1 MAKLKVYISSTY
13 RDLKEHRRQLIEF
26 FDKKTIRD
34 NFELVSM
41 EGYVATDIAPAMEC
55 IEDVKK
61 CNIFILVLANRY
73 GFIPPG
79 NSAAGISITETEY
92 NTALADP
99 AKAILAFFADE
110 TDARFESDDDKDP
123 AVVDMKKAKLAAF
136 KTRVRNEKL
145 THPEPFV
152 SSFHLALQVAESLM
166 RKSFITFRLENAR
179 SYCCD
184 RVPQFSRF
192 LQVRTKGSFKSFIIY
207 GDRKELGLN
216 LINRFNIF
224 SLDLPEDAIQNQLV
238 TFEDFLISAE
248 YVQNRNSLLAFLYER
263 YFHNGLPE
271 EISLD
276 IFLKAFEKYESP
288 VVLAIDCDATMF
300 DDNQL
305 QFIRQFTEELYNA
318 SVNKSTCKIFL
329 FLNFEVNGEAAMGD
343 LEQKLKKLQDSI
355 PSQENFLCILP
366 KLQALS
372 RQLIK
377 VWVINYI
384 TPNPGRAEELMNVC
398 FNDLSTPLSMTEA
411 EQKIHKFIA
420 SVNDDNQDILK
431 IIN

>member
-13 RDLKEHRRQLIEF
+13 RDLKEHRRQLIDF
-26 FDKKTIRD
+26 FDKKTIKD
-34 NFELVSM
+34 NFDLVSM

-79 NSAAGISITETEY
+79 NGAVGISITEAEY

-99 AKAILAFFADE
+99 AKTILAFFADE

-123 AVVDMKKAKLAAF
+123 AVVEMKKSKLAAF

-166 RKSFITFRLENAR
+166 QKFFITFRLENAR

-207 GDRKELGLN
+207 GDRKELGLS
-216 LINRFNIF
+216 LINRVNIF
-224 SLDLPEDAIQNQLV
+224 SLDLTEEAIKSQYV
-238 TFEDFLISAE
+238 TFEFMTSLDYE
-248 YVQNRNSLLAFLYER
+248 VNKNSLLATVYDQ
-263 YFHNGLPE
+263 YFHNSLPDE
-271 EISLD
+271 FSLVK
-276 IFLKAFEKYESP
+276 FLEAFKKIEYP
-288 VVLAIDCDATMF
+288 VVLTIDCEASMIEERHLT
-300 DDNQL
+300 
-305 QFIRQFTEELYNA
+305 FIRMFMEELYNA
-318 SVNKSTCKIFL
+318 SLATTSYRIFL
-329 FLNFEVNGEAAMGD
+329 FLNIAANSDFEVAD
-343 LEQKLKKLQDSI
+343 VEQKIKLIQDSM
-355 PSQENFLCILP
+355 SAQQNYLYVLP
-366 KLQALS
+366 KLQSLN
-372 RQLIK
+372 RLLIK
-377 VWVINYI
+377 AWIINYI

-420 SVNDDNQDILK
+420 SVNDDDQNILK